1 MSGNT
6 ETTPCTLNQR
16 TSFDI
21 RDVMRLLTHRY
32 PFLLVDRVVDYQKG
46 KTLTAIK
53 NVTFNEPFFVGHFP
67 LVPTMPGVLMLEALA
82 QACGLLAVLDSG
94 VRPESG
100 HILYFAGIDEG
111 RFKRVVIPGDQL
123 TLHVELKKTK
133 RNVWK
138 FRTVARVGS
147 EVACEALMTCVLK
160 HPDEGRSSAAGA
172 GA

>member
-1 MSGNT
+1 MSGSTAEKNG
-6 ETTPCTLNQR
+6 CTLNQK

-32 PFLLVDRVVDYQKG
+32 PFLLVDRVTDYQKG
-46 KTLTAIK
+46 KTLTALK

-100 HILYFAGIDEG
+100 HILYFAGIDEA

-123 TLHVELKKTK
+123 TLHVELLKTK

-138 FRTVARVGS
+138 FKTVARVGN
-147 EVACEALMTCVLK
+147 ETACEALMTCVLK
-160 HPDEGRSSAAGA
+160 HPDEAKPAAEVA
-172 GA
+172 G